1 MITVTFLDETY
12 ECTTALKGSD
22 YIHLLDSDGGMV
34 ASFDGVTDFS
44 DFEISNG
51 EWTTPM
57 SENDCHVAVI
67 REDGT
72 IAKGGHTCK
81 ELWEGRIGEKMEL
94 KISGTSAAFTA
105 EPDSLYVIVA
115 DENTYILYVGD
126 LYEYSYSTS
135 CGGRIFTAANY
146 CYYHQG
152 KSSNTG
158 TLYFNEE
165 ISSKTIMIRKII

>member
-57 SENDCHVAVI
+57 SEHDCHVAII

-72 IAKGGHTCK
+72 IAKGAHTCK
-81 ELWEGRIGEKMEL
+81 ELWEGHIGEKMEL
-94 KISGTSAAFTA
+94 KISGKSADFTA
-105 EPDSLYVIVA
+105 EADSLYLIVA
-115 DENTYILYVGD
+115 DGNTYILYVGD
-126 LYEYSYSTS
+126 VYGSPCSTV
-135 CGGRIFTAANY
+135 GVNYPFIEMIF
-146 CYYHQG
+146 CHYHQS
-152 KSSNTG
+152 KASTTG
-158 TLYFNEE
+158 SLIFNEE
-165 ISSKTIMIRKII
+165 ISSKTIMVRKIV